1 MTYSRL
7 HSQFSVAK
15 VHSSFLFLLFL
26 FFFSHS
32 LTMKKM
38 NIERGHQHIR
48 SKMRVSGLFLDIPR
62 LIFSHILT
70 EMNVIA
76 DIRAVSVLKR

>member
-1 MTYSRL
+1 
-7 HSQFSVAK
+7 
-15 VHSSFLFLLFL
+15 
-26 FFFSHS
+26 
-32 LTMKKM
+32 MKKM
-38 NIERGHQHIR
+38 NIEQGHQHIR

>member
-15 VHSSFLFLLFL
+15 VHSSFF

-48 SKMRVSGLFLDIPR
+48 SKMRVSGLFLDIPT